1 MSYSDSDLVGL
12 DADECR
18 IIMKKRAKIEL
29 KNLYDIKNTL
39 SNNLFDVSKY
49 NNSYSKI
56 DNEIVGKILLYE
68 YILYN
73 IFSNH
78 SCTIMEVSYDDD
90 DVMIYSGIFINS
102 NSVCYIVMLMKQLN
116 FSVLKNNIR
125 HDLDSSHSMSQI
137 EWIIS
142 L

>member
-56 DNEIVGKILLYE
+56 DNEIVSFSASFNVILQ
-68 YILYN
+68 
-73 IFSNH
+73 FS
-78 SCTIMEVSYDDD
+78 STPVDDL
-90 DVMIYSGIFINS
+90 VH
-102 NSVCYIVMLMKQLN
+102 
-116 FSVLKNNIR
+116 FSLKG
-125 HDLDSSHSMSQI
+125 SH
-137 EWIIS
+137 
-142 L
+142 